1 MSTLQYPH
9 PARRP
14 RRRLRRFVWSV
25 VALVVLG
32 TLAFAG
38 VFAYAWFTVPV
49 STFGQLNF
57 EQELKIPPLAESRM
71 EDGTRVFKLTAQQGS
86 TELVEGRSTDTW
98 GFNGDYLGPTLR
110 AERGEDVSVEVT
122 NDLGEETSV
131 HWHGMHLPAKADG
144 GPHQPIAPGKTW
156 KPQWTID
163 QPAATLWYHP
173 HPHGATADHVYRGLA
188 GLFILDDPDSAVVDR
203 LPHEYGVDDIPV
215 IVQDKRLNSDGELD
229 LSSRLFSGIGVLGE
243 DLVVNGTPD
252 PYLDVTTEK
261 VRLRLLNAST
271 ARMYDFGFSD
281 DRTFALVGTDGG
293 LLPEPVR
300 RDRVQLSPG
309 ERAEIVVDLQPGEET
324 VLRSYPPD
332 FGGADVFVNRFDG
345 GVDRFD
351 VLQLRAADDLAA
363 SPDVPAELAD
373 APDLDVDGAKV
384 REFELSGRNINGKKM
399 EMDRIDETVEVDSTE
414 VWEVRNRDGNP
425 HNFHVHD
432 VQFEVLSVD
441 GDVPGPELAGWKD
454 TIFMPPGRT
463 VRLAM
468 EFTDYT
474 DPDLPYMFHCH
485 VLMHEDQGM
494 MGQFVVVEKGGEA
507 GTSHHAHH

>member
-1 MSTLQYPH
+1 
-9 PARRP
+9 
-14 RRRLRRFVWSV
+14 
-25 VALVVLG
+25 
-32 TLAFAG
+32 
-38 VFAYAWFTVPV
+38 
-49 STFGQLNF
+49 
-57 EQELKIPPLAESRM
+57 
-71 EDGTRVFKLTAQQGS
+71 
-86 TELVEGRSTDTW
+86 
-98 GFNGDYLGPTLR
+98 
-110 AERGEDVSVEVT
+110 VT

-131 HWHGMHLPAKADG
+131 HWHGMHLPAEADG
-144 GPHQPIAPGKTW
+144 GPHQPIAPGETW
-156 KPQWTID
+156 QPQWTID

-173 HPHGATADHVYRGLA
+173 HPHGETADHVYRGLA
-188 GLFILDDPDSAVVDR
+188 GLFILDDPDSAVADR

-215 IVQDKRLNSDGELD
+215 IVQDKRLNGDGELD

-281 DRTFALVGTDGG
+281 DRSFALVGTDGG

-309 ERAEIVVDLQPGEET
+309 ERAEVVVDLQPGEET

-332 FGGADVFVNRFDG
+332 LGGADVFVDRFDG

-432 VQFEVLSVD
+432 VQFQVLSID
-441 GDVPGPELAGWKD
+441 GEEPGPELAGWKD
-454 TIFMPPGRT
+454 TIFMPPDRT

-507 GTSHHAHH
+507 GTPDHTHH